1 MKWLSKA
8 SHPAT
13 TTTSVYTQSERILC
27 HALLYCHFKTR
38 WHHERVNLIHLVNH
52 QRLFIFLFFI
62 VQIKCNKYVFS
73 RIKSLLIEKYD
84 FSRSIDNCQ
93 VFIAMS
99 STKDIYDLT
108 IFMIQ
113 PSLFIWSCKGI
124 SSIGNPE
131 AGRSWE
137 LMFLQTT
144 VHCDICTLH
153 V

>member
-8 SHPAT
+8 SHPVT

-38 WHHERVNLIHLVNH
+38 WHHERVNLINVVNH
-52 QRLFIFLFFI
+52 QTLCIFLFFI
-62 VQIKCNKYVFS
+62 VQISINKFS
-73 RIKSLLIEKYD
+73 VVLSLSWLKYD
-84 FSRSIDNCQ
+84 FSLSIDNCQ

-137 LMFLQTT
+137 LMFMQTT

>member
-8 SHPAT
+8 SHPVT

-38 WHHERVNLIHLVNH
+38 WHHERVNLINVVNH
-52 QRLFIFLFFI
+52 QTLCIFLFFI
-62 VQIKCNKYVFS
+62 VQISINKFS
-73 RIKSLLIEKYD
+73 VVLSLSWLKYD
-84 FSRSIDNCQ
+84 FSLSIDNCQ

>member
-8 SHPAT
+8 SHPVT

-38 WHHERVNLIHLVNH
+38 WHHERVNLINLVNH

-62 VQIKCNKYVFS
+62 VQISINTFS
-73 RIKSLLIEKYD
+73 VVLSLSWLKHD
-84 FSRSIDNCQ
+84 FSLSIDNCQ

>member
-8 SHPAT
+8 SHPVT

-38 WHHERVNLIHLVNH
+38 WHHERVNLINVVNH
-52 QRLFIFLFFI
+52 QTLCIFLFFI
-62 VQIKCNKYVFS
+62 VQISINTFS
-73 RIKSLLIEKYD
+73 VVLSLSWLKYD
-84 FSRSIDNCQ
+84 FSLSIDNCQ

>member
-8 SHPAT
+8 SHPVT

-38 WHHERVNLIHLVNH
+38 WHHERVDLINLVNH

-62 VQIKCNKYVFS
+62 VQISINTFS
-73 RIKSLLIEKYD
+73 VVLSLSWLKYD
-84 FSRSIDNCQ
+84 FSLSIDNCQ

>member
-27 HALLYCHFKTR
+27 HALLYCHFKTW
-38 WHHERVNLIHLVNH
+38 WHHERVNLINLVNH

-62 VQIKCNKYVFS
+62 VQISINKFS
-73 RIKSLLIEKYD
+73 VVLSLSWLKYD
-84 FSRSIDNCQ
+84 FSLSIDNCQ

-137 LMFLQTT
+137 LMFMQTT

>member
-27 HALLYCHFKTR
+27 HALLYCHFKTW
-38 WHHERVNLIHLVNH
+38 WHHERVNLINLVNH

-62 VQIKCNKYVFS
+62 VQISINTFS
-73 RIKSLLIEKYD
+73 VVLSLSWLKYD
-84 FSRSIDNCQ
+84 FSLSIDNCQ

-137 LMFLQTT
+137 LMFMQTT

>member
-8 SHPAT
+8 SHPVT

-27 HALLYCHFKTR
+27 HALLYCHFKTW
-38 WHHERVNLIHLVNH
+38 WHHERVNLINLVNH

-62 VQIKCNKYVFS
+62 VQISINTFS
-73 RIKSLLIEKYD
+73 VVLSLSWLKYD
-84 FSRSIDNCQ
+84 FSLSIDNCQ

>member
-8 SHPAT
+8 SHPVT

-38 WHHERVNLIHLVNH
+38 WHHERVDLINLVNH

-62 VQIKCNKYVFS
+62 VQISINTFS
-73 RIKSLLIEKYD
+73 VVLSLSWLKYD
-84 FSRSIDNCQ
+84 FSLSIDNCQ

-137 LMFLQTT
+137 LMFMQTT